1 MVPTMNTQATKAS
14 TPMVALLA
22 KKVRKFG
29 NSMLVG
35 QDYAGGGSWIVTGRV
50 ASPAP
55 APFAAPLV
63 AWRRYLG
70 CEAS

>member
-1 MVPTMNTQATKAS
+1 MA
-14 TPMVALLA
+14 ALLA
-22 KKVRKFG
+22 RKVR
-29 NSMLVG
+29 NSMPVG
-35 QDYAGGGSWIVTGRV
+35 QDYADGGSWIVTGRV

-63 AWRRYLG
+63 AWRRDLG